1 MATGSSVS
9 RNINAIRRK
18 LKNMKKEVKEKTIEA
33 FEDVVLDLA
42 DKALNL
48 APKDTGRLRN
58 SADPEVKVK
67 GSKITATV
75 TFSAKNPINGY
86 DYALIQHEDLSFKH
100 PNGGQAKYLE
110 QPLKDNR
117 DRYKK
122 FVADKIKEA
131 TTHGTNSRR

>member
-9 RNINAIRRK
+9 RNINSIRRNI
-18 LKNMKKEVKEKTIEA
+18 KNMKKEVKEKTIEA

-42 DKALNL
+42 IKAVDL
-48 APKDTGRLRN
+48 APEDTGDLKK

-86 DYALIQHEDLSFKH
+86 DYALIQHEVNFKH
-100 PNGGQAKYLE
+100 PNGGQWKYLE
-110 QPLKDNR
+110 QPLKENR

-131 TTHGTNSRR
+131 TRRGTNSRR

>member
-9 RNINAIRRK
+9 RNINSIRRNIR
-18 LKNMKKEVKEKTIEA
+18 NMKKEVKEKTIEA

-48 APKDTGRLRN
+48 APVDTGRLRK
-58 SADPEVKVK
+58 SADPEVKIK
-67 GSKITATV
+67 ANKITATV
-75 TFSAKNPINGY
+75 TFSAKNPDNGY

-110 QPLKDNR
+110 QPLKENR

-131 TTHGTNSRR
+131 TRNPRNSRR

>member
-1 MATGSSVS
+1 MATGGSVS
-9 RNINAIRRK
+9 RNINSIRRNIR
-18 LKNMKKEVKEKTIEA
+18 NMKKEVKEKTIEA

-48 APKDTGRLRN
+48 APVDTGKLRK

-67 GSKITATV
+67 GNKITATV
-75 TFSAKNPINGY
+75 TFSAKNPVNGY
-86 DYALIQHEDLSFKH
+86 DYALIQHEVKFNH
-100 PNGGQAKYLE
+100 PKGGQWKYLE
-110 QPLKDNR
+110 QPLNENR

-131 TTHGTNSRR
+131 TRNPQNSRR